1 MSEILAFLLALLGYE
16 PVTTAT
22 IPGDLVY
29 MIDGDTAEI
38 QGERYRLTGYDTPE
52 TYRASCAEEK
62 ALGDLATARARELI
76 STAAEVEIREQGKS
90 DKFGRRLAE
99 LSVPEGD
106 LGAILISEGLAVPY
120 YGGKRIDWC
129 ARL

>member
-1 MSEILAFLLALLGYE
+1 MEKVFAFILSVIGVEVQQTVL
-16 PVTTAT
+16 VD
-22 IPGDLVY
+22 PGSIY

-38 QGERYRLTGYDTPE
+38 LGERYRLTGYDTPE

-62 ALGDLATARARELI
+62 ALGNRATARARELI
-76 STAAEVEIREQGKS
+76 AEAAEVEIRASWET
-90 DKFGRRLAE
+90 DKFGRYLAE
-99 LSVPEGD
+99 LSIPEGD

-120 YGGKRIDWC
+120 HGGKRTDWC